1 MRYFSKRYKKKIN
14 SLLRLA
20 KINDL
25 PLCVVLDALKGNS
38 DIKQDKRN
46 KRHNGERIVW
56 NEVDIRH
63 STVAFPLK
71 TLNGKRLHSL
81 AACFT
86 LEQFHVL
93 EEHYGQC
100 PENIATKVIDVLSTK

>member
-1 MRYFSKRYKKKIN
+1 MRYFSKHYKKKIN

-63 STVAFPLK
+63 STVAFPLE

-86 LEQFHVL
+86 LEHFHVL

-100 PENIATKVIDVLSTK
+100 HENIATKVIDVLSTK